1 MYNKY
6 FMVGSGINH
15 TPRALV
21 DSIASAFR
29 SESCVSA
36 VSRGGGGGGGDSGCS
51 STHPHPYDIGANYL
65 HDCKNIQQFNH
76 EVHMKIAVL
85 LVPHVLNIDQH
96 NRRG

>member
-1 MYNKY
+1 MIHGKN

-15 TPRALV
+15 IPRALV
-21 DSIASAFR
+21 DSMASAFR

-36 VSRGGGGGGGDSGCS
+36 VSRGGLRVLK
-51 STHPHPYDIGANYL
+51 HPPSYDIGANYL
-65 HDCKNIQQFNH
+65 FSHDCKNIQQFNH

-85 LVPHVLNIDQH
+85 LVPRVLNIDQH